1 MESIIG
7 IIITALAIGGIGAV
21 IALANN
27 ASASAPLKTEAGDEL
42 FKMPNVYRYLGFILI
57 ALTLIMIG
65 LSIRDYKPGDRSLIV
80 FLFFFGSSGFMVFRQ
95 RRVEF
100 KLTNEAVTKRT
111 VFNKL
116 IEIPLNE
123 ITSIKFS
130 KFSQQLTIRSA
141 NKKIICHQHVVGFF
155 AMVDKLKN
163 KTGITDIKIPTNNR

>member
-1 MESIIG
+1 MNSIIG
-7 IIITALAIGGIGAV
+7 IIISALAIGGIGAV
-21 IALANN
+21 IVLANK
-27 ASASAPLKTEAGDEL
+27 ASASAPLKTEEGEDL
-42 FKMPNVYRYLGFILI
+42 FKIPNVNRYLGFFVI
-57 ALTLIMIG
+57 AFALIMIG
-65 LSIRDYKPGDRSLIV
+65 LSIRDYKPGDRSLII
-80 FLFFFGSSGFMVFRQ
+80 FLFFFGSGVFMVFCQ
-95 RRVEF
+95 HRVEF
-100 KLTNEAVTKRT
+100 KLTDEAITKRT

-163 KTGITDIKIPTNNR
+163 KTGISDIKIPTNNM

>member
-1 MESIIG
+1 MDSIIG
-7 IIITALAIGGIGAV
+7 NIITALAIGAV
-21 IALANN
+21 IALANK
-27 ASASAPLKTEAGDEL
+27 ASASAPLKTEAGDDL
-42 FKMPNVYRYLGFILI
+42 FKMPNLYRYLGFILI
-57 ALTLIMIG
+57 ALGLIMIG
-65 LSIRDYKPGDRSLIV
+65 LSIHDYKPGDWSLILFF
-80 FLFFFGSSGFMVFRQ
+80 FLFFFGSGGFMVFHQ

-100 KLTNEAVTKRT
+100 RLTDEAVTKRT

-163 KTGITDIKIPTNNR
+163 KTGITDIKIPTNNM

>member
-1 MESIIG
+1 MDSIISNS
-7 IIITALAIGGIGAV
+7 ITVVV
-21 IALANN
+21 IFVILALANK
-27 ASASAPLKTEAGDEL
+27 ASASAPLKTESGDDL
-42 FKMPNVYRYLGFILI
+42 FKMPNVYSYLGFIFI
-57 ALTLIMIG
+57 IFGVIMTAIG
-65 LSIRDYKPGDRSLIV
+65 IRDYKPEDWSLLL
-80 FLFFFGSSGFMVFRQ
+80 FLFIFFSGTGGFFVFHQ

-100 KLTNEAVTKRT
+100 RLTDEAITKRT

-116 IEIPLNE
+116 INIPLNE

-163 KTGITDIKIPTNNR
+163 KTGIIDIKIPTNNI